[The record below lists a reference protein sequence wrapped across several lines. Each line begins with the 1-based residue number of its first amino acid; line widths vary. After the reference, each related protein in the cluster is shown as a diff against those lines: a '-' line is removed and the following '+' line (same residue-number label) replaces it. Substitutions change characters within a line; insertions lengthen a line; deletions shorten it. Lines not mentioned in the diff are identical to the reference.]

1 MIEFENIILNN
12 KQFLDKAEEDL
23 NGNSFLFESQ
33 DEVLLNNFAYDFAKF
48 LLCSGAKKPCNVC
61 LNCQKV
67 TLLSH
72 PDLTI
77 YPIGGRKNILTE
89 DIKDLIEHIY
99 LSPIETD
106 KKVYVLQNFS
116 SANTSAQNKL
126 LKILEEPPKN
136 VYIILCVTNI
146 SKVLPTIISRTQR
159 TRLNPLSDN
168 DIKRCLDSINASS
181 DDTILSLSGGNLTK
195 AISHSDDEDFAS
207 MYRAVLSCIV
217 DMKSSQEL
225 IKYSYNLS
233 AFKGQTATILE
244 IFESFYRDM
253 LMLLLGKENLT
264 RNKKLLSEFQKVLPE
279 YNGDSIDLIIK
290 RIYEV
295 KKQLDFNCNTNL
307 LIDNLLLYIL
317 EVKFLCNR

>member
-12 KQFLDKAEEDL
+12 KQFLARLEEDL
-23 NGNSFLFESQ
+23 NGNSFLIESQ
-33 DEVLLNNFAYDFAKF
+33 DEVFLNNFAYEFAKY
-48 LLCSGAKKPCNVC
+48 LLCSGEKKPCGSC

-72 PDLTI
+72 PDMLV
-77 YPIGGRKNILTE
+77 YPTEHKNILTE
-89 DIKDLIEHIY
+89 DIKDLIENIY
-99 LSPIETD
+99 LSPLETD
-106 KKVYVLQNFS
+106 KKVYILQNFS
-116 SANTSAQNKL
+116 SANMSAQNKL

-136 VYIILCVTNI
+136 VFIILCVTNI

-159 TRLNPLSDN
+159 TRLNPLSDS
-168 DIKRCLDSINASS
+168 DIKRCLDSLNVSS

-195 AISHSDDEDFAS
+195 AISHAGDEDFAS
-207 MYRAVLSCIV
+207 MYKAVLSCIV

-233 AFKGQTATILE
+233 VFKGQTATILE

-253 LMLLLGKENLT
+253 LLLLLDKEELA
-264 RNKKLLSEFQKVLPE
+264 RNKKLLPELKKVLPS

-295 KKQLDFNCNTNL
+295 KKQLDFNCNSSL
-307 LIDNLLLYIL
+307 LLDNFLLYIL
-317 EVKFLCNR
+317 EVKFLCSK